1 MNVVLIEKVLIN
13 AALVSSG
20 SLFMSFP
27 DKGLLDRDAHSFLVF
42 LARKDI
48 NLF

>member
-1 MNVVLIEKVLIN
+1 MNVELIERVLIN

-27 DKGLLDRDAHSFLVF
+27 DKGHP
-42 LARKDI
+42 
-48 NLF
+48 